1 MSKCIFTINIDG
13 KERTFNSDFELDSF
27 LKSQYADKNVTV
39 KLDRTFS
46 TTPQAAT
53 LNNLNFAKLEYKESA
68 VENIRINED
77 GDSEVILKIP
87 NSISVTRAVTEFGD
101 PTDLSKHIITPFNIK
116 A

>member
-87 NSISVTRAVTEFGD
+87 NS
-101 PTDLSKHIITPFNIK
+101 L
-116 A
+116 